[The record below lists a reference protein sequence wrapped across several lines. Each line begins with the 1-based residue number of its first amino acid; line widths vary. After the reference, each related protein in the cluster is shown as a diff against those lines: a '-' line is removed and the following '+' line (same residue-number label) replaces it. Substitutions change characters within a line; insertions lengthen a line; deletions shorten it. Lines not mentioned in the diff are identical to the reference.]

1 MSLQQTLCIIK
12 PDAIERNI
20 IGSIINILEEND
32 LKVIQLSMIHLTVEQ
47 VRNFYSIHKGKPFYE
62 DLVIYMTS
70 NKIIAMVLE
79 GENAVERFRAI
90 MGSTDP
96 NAAKDGTIR
105 QLYAEST
112 KRNTVHGSD
121 SLESAANEINFFF
134 NNQQTK

>member
-20 IGSIINILEEND
+20 IGSIINILEKND
-32 LKVIQLSMIHLTVEQ
+32 LKVIQLLMTHLTVEQ
-47 VRNFYSIHKGKPFYE
+47 ARNFYSVHKGKPFYE

-70 NKIIAMVLE
+70 NKVIAIVLE
-79 GENAVERFRAI
+79 GENAVEKYRSI

-96 NAAKDGTIR
+96 DAAKDGTIR
-105 QLYAEST
+105 KLFAESM

-121 SLESAANEINFFF
+121 SLANAATEINFFF
-134 NNQQTK
+134 

>member
-20 IGSIINILEEND
+20 IGSIINILEKND
-32 LKVIQLSMIHLTVEQ
+32 LKVIQLLMTHLTVEQ
-47 VRNFYSIHKGKPFYE
+47 ARNFYSVHKGKPFYE

-70 NKIIAMVLE
+70 NKVIAIVLE
-79 GENAVERFRAI
+79 GENAVEKYRSI

-96 NAAKDGTIR
+96 DAAKDGTIR
-105 QLYAEST
+105 KLFAESM

-121 SLESAANEINFFF
+121 SLANAATEINFFF
-134 NNQQTK
+134 NNQQAK

>member
-20 IGSIINILEEND
+20 IGSIINILEKND

-47 VRNFYSIHKGKPFYE
+47 ARNFYSVHKGKPFYE

-70 NKIIAMVLE
+70 NKVIVIVLE
-79 GENAVERFRAI
+79 GENAVEKYRKI

-96 NAAKDGTIR
+96 DTAKDGTIR
-105 QLYAEST
+105 KLFAESM

-121 SLESAANEINFFF
+121 SLANAATEINFFF
-134 NNQQTK
+134 NNQQAK

>member
-20 IGSIINILEEND
+20 IGSIINILEKND
-32 LKVIQLSMIHLTVEQ
+32 LKVIQLLMTHLTVEQ
-47 VRNFYSIHKGKPFYE
+47 ARNFYSVHKGKPFYE

-70 NKIIAMVLE
+70 NKVIAIVLE
-79 GENAVERFRAI
+79 GENAVEKYRSI

-96 NAAKDGTIR
+96 DAAKDGTIR
-105 QLYAEST
+105 KLFAESM

-121 SLESAANEINFFF
+121 SLANAATEINFFF